1 LKGTHTIHQIE
12 GYDEIESV
20 RIQQEMQKDEA
31 SAKSTPESFGLFRH
45 KREYKERKT
54 RITI

>member
-1 LKGTHTIHQIE
+1 
-12 GYDEIESV
+12 
-20 RIQQEMQKDEA
+20 MQKDEA

-54 RITI
+54 RITIKNSGAYKLGLDEKERNTLSAAQ